1 MSKIKKNIGHCSLVG
16 AGPGDLGLVTLR
28 AKETIERGDVLV
40 YDYLCNPEMLSWA
53 KPDAEKIYVG
63 KKAGGHTLTQ
73 EEINELLVKKT
84 AAGLQVVRL
93 KGGDPFVFGRGGE
106 EALALAAAKL
116 SFEIVPGVSS
126 AIAAP
131 AYAGIPVTHRG
142 LATQV
147 TFFTGHEDPTKTESS
162 LDFMEL
168 ARLKGTKVMLMG
180 VERLRIITGKFLE
193 NGASPET
200 PVTLIRWGT
209 TPRQETL
216 SGRLSDIAELAEKAN
231 FQAPAVAVF
240 GEVAKLRSE
249 LQWYDNRPLYGKRI
263 VVTRSR
269 KQAGALTKSLTD
281 LGADVIE
288 IPTIRTEPPTNLREF
303 AEMVRDAHA
312 YDWLIFTSPNAVEAF
327 FEMFYRIY
335 SDAREIGGTRIAA
348 VGPATAKKIAEYHL
362 KVDVQPDE
370 FVPEAIVDVLRKDG
384 DIENLRV
391 LIPRAEVTREIL
403 ATMLTKLGAI
413 VDETIAYRTVPETE
427 DTSGALAR
435 FDAGEADL
443 ITFTSSSTVEN
454 FLALRPKLP
463 KTLKTASI
471 GPLTTQTLRKA
482 GIVPDMEAEKH
493 DIPGLV
499 AVIVRE
505 LGKSP
510 SPR

>member
-1 MSKIKKNIGHCSLVG
+1 MNKTKKKLGHCYLVG

-28 AKETIERGDVLV
+28 AKEAVENGDVLI
-40 YDYLCNPEMLSWA
+40 YDYLCNPEILLWA
-53 KPDAEKIYVG
+53 KSDAEKIYVG
-63 KKAGGHTLTQ
+63 KKAGAHTLTQ

-84 AAGLQVVRL
+84 AAGLRVVRL

-106 EALALAAAKL
+106 EALALAREKL

-142 LATQV
+142 MATQV
-147 TFFTGHEDPTKTESS
+147 TFFTGHEDPTKMESS
-162 LDFMEL
+162 LDFAEL
-168 ARLKGTKVMLMG
+168 ANLKGTKVMLMG
-180 VERLRIITGKFLE
+180 VDRLGIITSKLLE
-193 NGASPET
+193 NGANPAT

-209 TPRQETL
+209 TPQQETL
-216 SGRLSDIAELAEKAN
+216 TGTLSTISELAEKAA
-231 FQAPAVAVF
+231 FKAPAIAVF
-240 GEVAKLRSE
+240 GEVARLRDD
-249 LQWYDNRPLYGKRI
+249 LRWFDKRPLFGKRI

-269 KQAGALTKSLTD
+269 KQAGVLTKSLAE

-312 YDWLIFTSPNAVEAF
+312 YDWLLFTSPNAVEAF

-348 VGPATAKKIAEYHL
+348 VGPATAQKIRDYRL
-362 KVDVQPDE
+362 RVDVQPDE
-370 FVPEAIVDVLRKDG
+370 FVPEAIVDALRKDG

-391 LIPRAEVTREIL
+391 LIPRAEITRDVL

-413 VDETIAYRTVPETE
+413 VDETIAYRTVPETN
-427 DTSGALAR
+427 DISGALAR
-435 FDAGEADL
+435 FDAEDVDL

-463 KTLKTASI
+463 KNLKTASI
-471 GPLTTQTLRKA
+471 GPVTTQTMRKSGLR
-482 GIVPDMEAEKH
+482 IDFEATQH

-499 AVIVRE
+499 AVILRE
-505 LGKSP
+505 FGK
-510 SPR
+510 

>member
-1 MSKIKKNIGHCSLVG
+1 MNKTKKKLGHCYLVG

-28 AKETIERGDVLV
+28 AKEAVENGDVLI
-40 YDYLCNPEMLSWA
+40 YDYLCNPEILLWA
-53 KPDAEKIYVG
+53 KSDAEKIYVG
-63 KKAGGHTLTQ
+63 KKAGAHTLTQ

-84 AAGLQVVRL
+84 AAGLRVVRL

-106 EALALAAAKL
+106 EALALAREKL

-142 LATQV
+142 MATQV
-147 TFFTGHEDPTKTESS
+147 TFFTGHEDPTKMESS
-162 LDFMEL
+162 LDFAEL
-168 ARLKGTKVMLMG
+168 ANLKGTKVMLMG
-180 VERLRIITGKFLE
+180 VDRLGIITSKLLE
-193 NGASPET
+193 NGANPAT

-209 TPRQETL
+209 TPQQETL
-216 SGRLSDIAELAEKAN
+216 AGTLSTISELAEKAA
-231 FQAPAVAVF
+231 FKAPAIAVF
-240 GEVAKLRSE
+240 GEVARLRDD
-249 LQWYDNRPLYGKRI
+249 LRWFDKRPLFGKRI

-269 KQAGALTKSLTD
+269 KQAGVLTKSLAE

-312 YDWLIFTSPNAVEAF
+312 YDWLLFTSPNAVEAF

-348 VGPATAKKIAEYHL
+348 VGPATAQKIRDYRL
-362 KVDVQPDE
+362 RVDVQPDE
-370 FVPEAIVDVLRKDG
+370 FVPEAIVDALRKDG

-391 LIPRAEVTREIL
+391 LIPRAEITRDVL

-413 VDETIAYRTVPETE
+413 VDETIAYRTVPETN
-427 DTSGALAR
+427 DISGALAR
-435 FDAGEADL
+435 FDAEDVDL

-463 KTLKTASI
+463 KNLKTASI
-471 GPLTTQTLRKA
+471 GPVTTQTMRKSGLR
-482 GIVPDMEAEKH
+482 IDFEATQH

-499 AVIVRE
+499 AVILRE
-505 LGKSP
+505 FGK
-510 SPR
+510 

>member
-1 MSKIKKNIGHCSLVG
+1 MNKTKKKLGHCYLVG

-28 AKETIERGDVLV
+28 AKEAVENGDVLI
-40 YDYLCNPEMLSWA
+40 YDYLCNPEIFLWA
-53 KPDAEKIYVG
+53 KSDAEKIYVG
-63 KKAGGHTLTQ
+63 KKAGAHTLTQ

-84 AAGLQVVRL
+84 AAGLRVVRL

-106 EALALAAAKL
+106 EALALAREKL

-142 LATQV
+142 MATQV
-147 TFFTGHEDPTKTESS
+147 TFFTGHEDPTKMESS
-162 LDFMEL
+162 LDFAEL
-168 ARLKGTKVMLMG
+168 ANLKGTKVMLMG
-180 VERLRIITGKFLE
+180 VDRLGIITSKLLE
-193 NGASPET
+193 NGANPAT

-209 TPRQETL
+209 TPQQETL
-216 SGRLSDIAELAEKAN
+216 AGTLSNISELAEKAA
-231 FQAPAVAVF
+231 FKAPAIAVF
-240 GEVAKLRSE
+240 GEVARLRDD
-249 LQWYDNRPLYGKRI
+249 LRWFDKRPLFGKRI

-269 KQAGALTKSLTD
+269 KQAGVLTKSLAE

-312 YDWLIFTSPNAVEAF
+312 YDWLLFTSPNAVEAF

-348 VGPATAKKIAEYHL
+348 VGPATAQKIRDYRL
-362 KVDVQPDE
+362 RVDVQPDE
-370 FVPEAIVDVLRKDG
+370 FVPEAIVDALRKDG

-391 LIPRAEVTREIL
+391 LIPRAEITRDVL

-413 VDETIAYRTVPETE
+413 VDETIAYRTVPETN
-427 DTSGALAR
+427 DISGALAR
-435 FDAGEADL
+435 FDAEDVDL

-463 KTLKTASI
+463 KNLKTASI
-471 GPLTTQTLRKA
+471 GPVTTQTMRKSGLR
-482 GIVPDMEAEKH
+482 IDFEATQH

-499 AVIVRE
+499 AVILRE
-505 LGKSP
+505 FGK
-510 SPR
+510 